1 MAFMAGGSPVDSLDP
16 ACRLCLDSSRLR
28 DACVGVRGCRTP
40 FACDS
45 RTDGGAIGCAI
56 IAMITRTALG
66 HTGHALVAG
75 RSEIA
80 SYWLMIIAALLRV
93 FGPWFAGGATG
104 AWIDAAGACWCAAL
118 VLYLI
123 KYVPY
128 LTAPR
133 VDGKAG

>member
-1 MAFMAGGSPVDSLDP
+1 LTV
-16 ACRLCLDSSRLR
+16 
-28 DACVGVRGCRTP
+28 
-40 FACDS
+40 
-45 RTDGGAIGCAI
+45 GAIGCAI

-66 HTGHALVAG
+66 HTGRALVAG

-80 SYWLMIIAALLRV
+80 SYWLMIIAAVLRV
-93 FGPWFAGGATG
+93 FGPWLASGPTG

-118 VLYLI
+118 MLYLI

-133 VDGKAG
+133 ADGKAG